1 MSGDQLVMQGVKA
14 LGNPRLGGIRQKA
27 FLRLVSPITGEGRF
41 NRRLGW
47 IGVGHGD
54 SLGSRNTGEASEV
67 EEMAKATIITAG
79 HGAERK
85 CLDEC

>member
-1 MSGDQLVMQGVKA
+1 MMEGIEVFGDLLLA
-14 LGNPRLGGIRQKA
+14 WIRHKA